1 MLTHPPNG
9 RGRIYISTGH
19 SLLLFGSVMNVAKIL
34 VSRKQAS
41 INAFLCP
48 CCLTSASD
56 GTQLLLLL
64 RGQRYGGICICANVF
79 LFFARGEPDYIRH
92 NGRKTCADWQ
102 RFKEFLSHSVRT
114 IITMFLRNS
123 RGALIPSNIHRTF
136 SVRLIRFTAKYK
148 EKRNARLTTRA
159 LKQRK
164 TDKKLKQDRI
174 RVHQ

>member
-1 MLTHPPNG
+1 MEHLPLLCSEKVSEVCEVSKCQNG
-9 RGRIYISTGH
+9 
-19 SLLLFGSVMNVAKIL
+19 
-34 VSRKQAS
+34 AS

-92 NGRKTCADWQ
+92 NGKKTVPTGSALRSSYLTLFERLLL
-102 RFKEFLSHSVRT
+102 RFSETRAAHL
-114 IITMFLRNS
+114 FLRISTGHS
-123 RGALIPSNIHRTF
+123 RCAWFASRQNEKKKETRGW
-136 SVRLIRFTAKYK
+136 RLAH
-148 EKRNARLTTRA
+148 LT
-159 LKQRK
+159 KRK

-174 RVHQ
+174 RAHL